1 MPSPTTAGAEC
12 DICDSPIGP
21 EEGPAGNGECH
32 SASGHEVVC
41 DRCMDTL
48 SAAWLDYIEGRG
60 PRPEGLMPH
69 ERQTPSPECA
79 ECERLVESM
88 TFAEER
94 EAETIGEQLHAH
106 RASHRASLSSGQCI
120 DGCGCYHR
128 VPRDCRGDCC
138 EACDAG
144 SVI

>member
-60 PRPEGLMPH
+60 PRPEGPMPH

-79 ECERLVESM
+79 ECERLRKRCDDAYAAYTAADAVYTATGTAHDVWSA
-88 TFAEER
+88 TYDAWSAAYDAF
-94 EAETIGEQLHAH
+94 TVH
-106 RASHRASLSSGQCI
+106 RATHRK
-120 DGCGCYHR
+120 
-128 VPRDCRGDCC
+128 
-138 EACDAG
+138 
-144 SVI
+144 